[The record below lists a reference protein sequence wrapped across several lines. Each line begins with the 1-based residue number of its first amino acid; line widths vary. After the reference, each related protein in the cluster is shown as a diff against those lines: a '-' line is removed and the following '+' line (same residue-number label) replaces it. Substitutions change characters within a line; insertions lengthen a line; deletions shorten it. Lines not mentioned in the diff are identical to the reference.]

1 MKTILITGGSGMVG
15 RKLSELLI
23 EKGYRVIWLSR
34 ERYVKAHIPRYRWDY
49 RKGEIDTEAVEQAD
63 VIIHLAGSNLAEG
76 SWTRL
81 KKQKIVESRVQTAK
95 LLLETVKEMGKKPE
109 AFISASAVGFYGQET
124 GERIFVE
131 EDNPTSNDFLSRT
144 CRKWEAEAFRFRD
157 DLDVRTVALRTAF
170 VISKESEGFGKM
182 VLPTR
187 FGLGAPQGSGRQ
199 YLSWIHID
207 DLCRL
212 YLKAVEDSAMQG
224 VYNAVAPE
232 FTTNAGFM
240 KMLAREMRRPFFMP
254 PIPAFLLRTFMGQ
267 AADMIL
273 YGSRISSQKVLD
285 AGYEFAYPT
294 VKEAIAVTL
303 QAMKEKEGNRKN
315 KHSDH

>member
-1 MKTILITGGSGMVG
+1 MTILVTGGSGMVG
-15 RKLSELLI
+15 RRLSELLI

-34 ERYVKAHIPRYRWDY
+34 ERYVKAQIPRYRWDY

-63 VIIHLAGSNLAEG
+63 VIIHLAGSNLGDG

-81 KKQKIVESRVQTAK
+81 KKQKIVESRVRTAK
-95 LLLETVKEMGKKPE
+95 LLLETVKSMDKKPE

-124 GERIFVE
+124 GERVFTE
-131 EDNPTSNDFLSRT
+131 EDNPASNDFLSRT

-157 DLDVRTVALRTAF
+157 ELGVRTVALRTGF
-170 VISKESEGFGKM
+170 VISEGSEGLGKM

-187 FGLGAPQGSGRQ
+187 FGLGAPLGSGRQ

-207 DLCRL
+207 DLCGI
-212 YLKAVEDSAMQG
+212 YLKAVEDVSMQG

-240 KMLAREMRRPFFMP
+240 KTLAKEMKRPFFMP
-254 PIPAFLLRTFMGQ
+254 PLPAFLLRALMGQ

-273 YGSRISSQKVLD
+273 YGSRISSQKVRD
-285 AGYEFAYPT
+285 AGYEFIYPAA
-294 VKEAIAVTL
+294 KEAIKAVL
-303 QAMKEKEGNRKN
+303 QSMKEKAGKPEK
-315 KHSDH
+315 

>member
-15 RKLSELLI
+15 KRLSELLI
-23 EKGYRVIWLSR
+23 EKGYKVIWLSR
-34 ERYVKAHIPRYRWDY
+34 ERYVKAQIPRYRWDY

-63 VIIHLAGSNLAEG
+63 VIIHLAGSNLADG

-95 LLLETVKEMGKKPE
+95 LLLETVKGLDKKPE
-109 AFISASAVGFYGQET
+109 VFISASAIGFYGQET
-124 GERIFVE
+124 GSRIFIE
-131 EDNPTSNDFLSRT
+131 EDNPASNDFLSRT

-157 DLDVRTVALRTAF
+157 KLGIRTVVLRTAF
-170 VISKESEGFGKM
+170 VISKESEAFGKM

-187 FGLGAPQGSGRQ
+187 FGLGAPLGSGRQ

-212 YLKAVEDSAMQG
+212 YVKAVEDGSMQS

-240 KMLAREMRRPFFMP
+240 KTLAKEMKRPFFMP
-254 PIPAFLLRTFMGQ
+254 PLPDFLLRAFMGQ
-267 AADMIL
+267 AADMVL
-273 YGSRISSQKVLD
+273 YGSRISSQKVRD
-285 AGYEFAYPT
+285 AGYEFVYPT
-294 VKEAIAVTL
+294 VKEAMKATL
-303 QAMKEKEGNRKN
+303 QAMKEKPK
-315 KHSDH
+315 KPKK